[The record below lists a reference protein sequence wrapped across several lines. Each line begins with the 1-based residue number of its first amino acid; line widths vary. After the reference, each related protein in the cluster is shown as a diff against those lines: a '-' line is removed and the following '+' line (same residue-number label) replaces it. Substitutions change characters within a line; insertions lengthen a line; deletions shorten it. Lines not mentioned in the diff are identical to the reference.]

1 MLNRYVA
8 LTILTLAVGRAGAAF
23 GQEATEMYIPIGQ
36 SPGVSN
42 KTSLLGTIQAV
53 DLKNRTLTVSSSKGA
68 RTVKITKRTQIWI
81 DQSQKK
87 QPNRACALT
96 ELRPGRKVE
105 VNLGTGN
112 PTAVAKWI
120 KVQL

>member
-1 MLNRYVA
+1 MLNRYITLIIMA
-8 LTILTLAVGRAGAAF
+8 LMLGGAGAAF

-53 DLKNRTLTVSSSKGA
+53 DLGKRTLTVSSSKGA
-68 RTVKITKRTQIWI
+68 RTVKITKRTQIWV
-81 DQSQKK
+81 DRSQKK
-87 QPNRACALT
+87 QSNRACALT
-96 ELRPGRKVE
+96 ELKPGRKVE
-105 VNLGTGN
+105 VNLGKGN
-112 PTAVAKWI
+112 PTGVAKWI

>member
-1 MLNRYVA
+1 MLKRHIT
-8 LTILTLAVGRAGAAF
+8 LTILVAALGGAPRVF

-68 RTVKITKRTQIWI
+68 RTVKITKRTHIWI

-87 QPNRACALT
+87 QPNRACAPS
-96 ELRPGRKVE
+96 ELKPGRKVE
-105 VNLGTGN
+105 VNLGKNN
-112 PTAVAKWI
+112 PTSVAKWI